1 MKPKLRDR
9 APSTDPTTMRVEDP
23 ENMLTALVSGGSD
36 RNRFLMEV
44 CIQSS
49 DFTWNLS
56 TVYMFHHIS
65 RTFLH
70 IQAIVGLE
78 TQEKSQKDPI

>member
-9 APSTDPTTMRVEDP
+9 APSTDPTTMQVEDP

-44 CIQSS
+44 CTFKVVISHGICL
-49 DFTWNLS
+49 LS
-56 TVYMFHHIS
+56 TCFTIS
-65 RTFLH
+65 
-70 IQAIVGLE
+70 QGLFCIYK
-78 TQEKSQKDPI
+78 Q